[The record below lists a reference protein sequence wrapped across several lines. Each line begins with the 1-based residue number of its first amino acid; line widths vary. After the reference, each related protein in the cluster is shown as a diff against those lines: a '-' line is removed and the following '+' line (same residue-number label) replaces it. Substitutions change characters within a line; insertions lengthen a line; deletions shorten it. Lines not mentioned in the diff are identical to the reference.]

1 MLSVCPY
8 GYSGDERPHSQKSL
22 CAISSASIL
31 FNTSPLNKGK
41 RDFGRCAKMFPTKV
55 LRILALSITPL
66 LISGNLTTSAQANP
80 LKKSTISKAGRVVT
94 PGINTLLSGK
104 GAPKS
109 TKGIDGDFYI
119 DTSNMN
125 IYGPKANDKWPAAV
139 SLKGAPGTNGTNG
152 SNGATGATGAKGTS
166 TTGSDGAPGAPGATG
181 PSGAPGSTGP
191 AGSGSPG
198 AAGSNGASG
207 SNGTNGT
214 NGSPGSIGATG
225 PKGETGTVGLTGPA
239 GSYSSSM
246 GLLTFTTMIGS
257 SSSTSIK
264 DFGSFVSGK
273 NYVVQ
278 LLLHGVADTG
288 LAKLIKLGVA
298 ASDSLAILTS
308 DYVVQNGYTS
318 RSGAT
323 EQESSIIATVLVNGA
338 STTNNFY
345 LTATITCNELSD
357 SPGLRFTGS
366 FIAMQVSAIS

>member
-1 MLSVCPY
+1 MNFTKPSKLLVLSM
-8 GYSGDERPHSQKSL
+8 
-22 CAISSASIL
+22 IS
-31 FNTSPLNKGK
+31 
-41 RDFGRCAKMFPTKV
+41 M
-55 LRILALSITPL
+55 
-66 LISGNLTTSAQANP
+66 LISGNSSASVAQAET
-80 LKKSTISKAGRVVT
+80 LKKIAISKAGRVIAPLT
-94 PGINTLLSGK
+94 NTLLSGK

-119 DTSNMN
+119 DTNNMN
-125 IYGPKANDKWPAAV
+125 IYGPKINGKWPAPV
-139 SLKGAPGTNGTNG
+139 SLKGTNGTNGTNG
-152 SNGATGATGAKGTS
+152 STGATGAKGTS
-166 TTGSDGAPGAPGATG
+166 TNGSDGAPGAAGAAGVSGSPGATG
-181 PSGAPGSTGP
+181 ATGP

-198 AAGSNGASG
+198 PAGSNGASG

-214 NGSPGSIGATG
+214 NGAPGSIGATG
-225 PKGETGTVGLTGPA
+225 PKGETGTVGATGPA
-239 GSYSSSM
+239 GSSSSSM

-257 SSSTSIK
+257 GSSTSIK

>member
-1 MLSVCPY
+1 
-8 GYSGDERPHSQKSL
+8 
-22 CAISSASIL
+22 
-31 FNTSPLNKGK
+31 
-41 RDFGRCAKMFPTKV
+41 MFPTKS
-55 LRILALSITPL
+55 LRILALLITPL
-66 LISGNLTTSAQANP
+66 LITGNLTTSAQANP

-119 DTSNMN
+119 DTNNMN
-125 IYGPKANDKWPAAV
+125 IYGPKTNNKWPAPV
-139 SLKGAPGTNGTNG
+139 PMKGTPGTNGANGTNG
-152 SNGATGATGAKGTS
+152 STGATGAKGTS
-166 TTGSDGAPGAPGATG
+166 TTGSDGAPGAPGAPGATG

-239 GSYSSSM
+239 GSVTSAM
-246 GLLTFTTMIGS
+246 GLLVFTAMIGT

-264 DFGSFVSGK
+264 DFGSFTSGK
-273 NYVVQ
+273 SYVVQ
-278 LLLHGVADTG
+278 LLLHGVSETG
-288 LAKLIKLGVA
+288 LTKIIKFSV
-298 ASDSLAILTS
+298 SSPDSLVILTS

-318 RSGAT
+318 RSGAM
-323 EQESSIIATVLVNGA
+323 EQESSIIATVLVNGTN
-338 STTNNFY
+338 TTNDYF
-345 LTATITCNELSD
+345 LKATITCSESAD
-357 SPGLRFTGS
+357 PPGLIFNGS
-366 FIAMQVSAIS
+366 FTAIQVSAVS

>member
-1 MLSVCPY
+1 
-8 GYSGDERPHSQKSL
+8 
-22 CAISSASIL
+22 
-31 FNTSPLNKGK
+31 
-41 RDFGRCAKMFPTKV
+41 MFPTKA
-55 LRILALSITPL
+55 LRILALLITPL
-66 LISGNLTTSAQANP
+66 LITGNLTTSAQANP

-119 DTSNMN
+119 DTNNMN
-125 IYGPKANDKWPAAV
+125 IYGPKTNDKWPAPV
-139 SLKGAPGTNGTNG
+139 PLKGAPGTNGTNG

-239 GSYSSSM
+239 GSVTSAM
-246 GLLTFTTMIGS
+246 GLLVFTAMIGT

-264 DFGSFVSGK
+264 DFGSFTSGK
-273 NYVVQ
+273 SYVVQ
-278 LLLHGVADTG
+278 LLLHGVSETG
-288 LAKLIKLGVA
+288 LTKIIKFSV
-298 ASDSLAILTS
+298 SSPDSLVILTS

-318 RSGAT
+318 RSGAM
-323 EQESSIIATVLVNGA
+323 EQESSIIATVLVNGTN
-338 STTNNFY
+338 TTNDYF
-345 LTATITCNELSD
+345 LKATITCSESAD
-357 SPGLRFTGS
+357 PPGLIFNGS
-366 FIAMQVSAIS
+366 FTAIQVSAVS

>member
-1 MLSVCPY
+1 
-8 GYSGDERPHSQKSL
+8 
-22 CAISSASIL
+22 
-31 FNTSPLNKGK
+31 
-41 RDFGRCAKMFPTKV
+41 MFPSRA
-55 LRILALSITPL
+55 LRILALLITPL
-66 LISGNLTTSAQANP
+66 LITGNLTTSAQANP

-166 TTGSDGAPGAPGATG
+166 TTGIDGAPGATG
-181 PSGAPGSTGP
+181 PSGATGPTGP

>member
-1 MLSVCPY
+1 
-8 GYSGDERPHSQKSL
+8 
-22 CAISSASIL
+22 
-31 FNTSPLNKGK
+31 
-41 RDFGRCAKMFPTKV
+41 MFPIKA
-55 LRILALSITPL
+55 LRILALSLTPL
-66 LISGNLTTSAQANP
+66 LIFGNLNTTSAQAKP
-80 LKKSTISKAGRVVT
+80 LKKSTISKAGRVVA

-119 DTSNMN
+119 DTTNMN
-125 IYGPKANDKWPAAV
+125 MYGPKANNKWPAPV
-139 SLKGAPGTNGTNG
+139 SLKGAPGMNGTNGSNG
-152 SNGATGATGAKGTS
+152 SNGATGAKGSS
-166 TTGSDGAPGAPGATG
+166 TTGSDGAPGAPGAPGATG

-198 AAGSNGASG
+198 VAGSNGASG

-239 GSYSSSM
+239 GSYTSSM

-257 SSSTSIK
+257 SSSTSNK

-278 LLLHGVADTG
+278 LLLHGVADSG
-288 LAKLIKLGVA
+288 LAKLIKLGVS

-308 DYVVQNGYTS
+308 DYLVQNGYTS
-318 RSGAT
+318 RSGVT

-338 STTNNFY
+338 STTHDFY
-345 LTATITCNELSD
+345 LTATITCNEASD
-357 SPGLRFTGS
+357 TPGLRFTGS